1 MVNSTF
7 PLDFII
13 TVNSKKEIL
22 LFHKDM
28 QQTLSQTSE
37 GWAAEKHLWFILTT
51 SMEVSRHSILANCPN
66 YVPEFLAQYFTGWL
80 CDGGR
85 NQSKRYAG
93 IPQWNYSLT
102 ETNLCRGCISLPY
115 YITSK
120 CFDHLLINS
129 VSFFGVL
136 SFVVT

>member
-13 TVNSKKEIL
+13 TVNTKKEIL

-28 QQTLSQTSE
+28 QQTLRRLS
-37 GWAAEKHLWFILTT
+37 
-51 SMEVSRHSILANCPN
+51 SREAPLVYLNNFNDQFYQIAPIM
-66 YVPEFLAQYFTGWL
+66 FLSFWHNVLLLDCL

-93 IPQWNYSLT
+93 IPQWTYSLT
-102 ETNLCRGCISLPY
+102 ETNLCRGCISLLY

-120 CFDHLLINS
+120 CFDHLLINT